1 MWTWNSLNS
10 TSSLFTDSCKL
21 NCWDSVNLQLSF
33 WGRKYEP
40 EQCHSL
46 QGDCILFWDHPT
58 AWVNAGA
65 MASHSCPSASHF
77 HPQQQQ
83 QLFPAVLYWIFAPR
97 DARGCFFLLLLLL
110 LCLLKGNDNKP
121 ERNLSGTQASFWRP
135 RGSSQITPWIL
146 WFMCAG
152 EYMQTKCCWAYLLW
166 WRWQYRKDFLKSVC
180 VEEVLKQLLL
190 VWKKK
195 YVHLGCMDKQLV
207 LSREELGNLE
217 LFAESWVRLDVGGQ
231 TSWFPSRGILCSCFS
246 LVNSQEI
253 VVLAG
258 GKATVERSM
267 CYGSEERVML
277 IYLSPLLIAVPVN
290 RTKCLFILGFL
301 RDICTLHDPV
311 FDERGVTQLLWNEI
325 FAQGRMLIYLKSLN
339 QLWLCSVRDF

>member
-1 MWTWNSLNS
+1 MG
-10 TSSLFTDSCKL
+10 
-21 NCWDSVNLQLSF
+21 WDGRVFLSRFLWGKHCLLYFQLS
-33 WGRKYEP
+33 
-40 EQCHSL
+40 L
-46 QGDCILFWDHPT
+46 
-58 AWVNAGA
+58 WVDTICGKMCTEVANSRWLTLGTSTYAV
-65 MASHSCPSASHF
+65 
-77 HPQQQQ
+77 
-83 QLFPAVLYWIFAPR
+83 AVLA
-97 DARGCFFLLLLLL
+97 
-110 LCLLKGNDNKP
+110 